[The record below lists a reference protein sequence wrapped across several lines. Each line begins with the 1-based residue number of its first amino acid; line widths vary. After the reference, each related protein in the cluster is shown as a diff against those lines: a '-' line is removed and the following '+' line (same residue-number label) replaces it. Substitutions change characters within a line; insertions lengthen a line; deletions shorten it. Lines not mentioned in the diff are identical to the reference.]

1 MESNHPSTATPRLA
15 VITGADGGMGAE
27 ITRAVAQAGYRVI
40 MASCRRQKA
49 EAVRR
54 TLMHDCRNLRIEVR
68 KLDLASLA
76 SVAGFAET
84 LLADAQ
90 PIDLLMNCAG
100 TMETGLH
107 ITEDKL
113 ERTVSVNYVGPYLLT
128 RKLLPLM
135 HTGSRIVN
143 MVSCTY
149 AIGRLDFPDF
159 FTRGRKGGFW
169 RIPIY
174 SNTKLALTLFTLD
187 LAARVRNRGITVNA
201 ADPGIVSTDII
212 TMHMWFDPLTDL
224 LFRPFIRTPRQG
236 ADTAIR
242 LLLDEDA
249 GQRTGTF
256 NASGRPKPLSK
267 KYTRHPQME
276 ELWQRTE
283 DIVKPW
289 L

>member
-1 MESNHPSTATPRLA
+1 MESNKKESSRQKLV
-15 VITGADGGMGAE
+15 VITGADGGMGTE

-40 MASCRRQKA
+40 MASCRKQKA

-54 TLMHDCRNLRIEVR
+54 TLLHDHRDLQIEVR
-68 KLDLASLA
+68 RLNLASLA
-76 SVAGFAET
+76 SVAEFANI
-84 LLADAQ
+84 LLEESY
-90 PIDLLMNCAG
+90 PITLLMNCAG

-107 ITEDKL
+107 ITEDGL

-135 HTGSRIVN
+135 HAGSRVVN

-149 AIGRLDFPDF
+149 AIGHLDFPDF
-159 FTRGRKGGFW
+159 FTRGRRGGFW

-174 SNTKLALTLFTLD
+174 SNTKLALTLFTID
-187 LAARVRNRGITVNA
+187 LAERVRDRGIVVNA

-256 NASGRPKPLSK
+256 NVSGHAKPLSE
-267 KYTRHPQME
+267 KYTHHVQMQ

-283 DIVKPW
+283 KIVEQW